1 MVPEKLEHVV
11 RAVVRSSLDECNAL
25 LPEDR
30 RYADF
35 AAQRIAKDSVADH
48 IATTLKANGFLPPD
62 DSLGSAAANFRA
74 VSFALAA
81 MRKRLLDKVEHAGT
95 DWEQRRDIVESL
107 TRHLFTDLERSGWRL
122 VRTHLPAG
130 AHNTTKHTP

>member
-1 MVPEKLEHVV
+1 MVPEKFECVV
-11 RAVVRSSLDECNAL
+11 RAVVRSSLDDCNTL

-35 AAQRIAKDSVADH
+35 AAQRMAKDSVADH
-48 IATTLKANGFLPPD
+48 IAATLRANGFLPAD
-62 DSLGSAAANFRA
+62 DSLGSTAANFRA

-95 DWEQRRDIVESL
+95 DWERRRDIVESL

-122 VRTHLPAG
+122 VRTHLPA
-130 AHNTTKHTP
+130 AVHNTTKHTP